1 MAVETKERAQ
11 RRPPKI
17 ANTIAALLLRSPLHG
32 MLSKFLILL
41 TFTGRKSGKKYAI
54 PVGYGRKGNT
64 LALFTDH
71 IWYKNL
77 LANPKVQVRLQGK
90 DRSGTAEV
98 ILDDKERTAQE
109 MKDFVSHS
117 KQAARAYGITF
128 DADES
133 ANRESLRQAAERW
146 VLILVHLE

>member
-1 MAVETKERAQ
+1 MAVETKEHAQ

-32 MLSKFLILL
+32 MLSNFLILL

-54 PVGYGRKGNT
+54 PVGYGRKDNT

-71 IWYKNL
+71 SWYKNL
-77 LANPKVQVRLQGK
+77 QANPKVQVRLKGK
-90 DRSGTAEV
+90 VRSGTAQV

-109 MKDFVSHS
+109 MGDFVRQS
-117 KQAARAYGITF
+117 KGAARAYNVTF
-128 DADES
+128 DADGMP
-133 ANRESLRQAAERW
+133 NQESLRKAAETW